1 MENKPLN
8 LRLWLLG
15 VGSPRL
21 TESECAVGLF
31 VSLRDRGFC
40 ALIYDSGGFGVL
52 DFSKIVCLFN
62 FCFLTSKRQVKK
74 AITSW

>member
-1 MENKPLN
+1 MMENNPLN

-40 ALIYDSGGFGVL
+40 ALVSCHFV
-52 DFSKIVCLFN
+52 K
-62 FCFLTSKRQVKK
+62 FLRDQTEALWS
-74 AITSW
+74 